1 MKDVLLLVS
10 FLAVAVFGFFLMVK
24 LDKFLENNRKAI
36 AEEEKKKR
44 KPYVILSN
52 TATEEDTLGEI
63 EKFRRGHSCA
73 YVVVCDPTEAD
84 YIDLYNTHSIETTE
98 KEVHINAKTN
108 KDK

>member
-10 FLAVAVFGFFLMVK
+10 FLAVAAFGFFLMVK
-24 LDKFLENNRKAI
+24 LDKFLEKNQKAI

-44 KPYVILSN
+44 KPYVIISN
-52 TATEEDTLGEI
+52 TATEEYMLGEI
-63 EKFRRGHSCA
+63 EKFRRDHSCA

-84 YIDLYNTHSIETTE
+84 YIDLCDTHPTE
-98 KEVHINAKTN
+98 ITEQEVHINGKTN